1 MNFMVASSTMQEFF
15 KDMWVKYQDSI
26 FRYGKTM
33 LTIIVV
39 LIIGWVVAGVICRLI
54 GRSARKVNKL
64 DESLVKIL
72 KTVAR
77 SIVWVVVFLIVL
89 DLIGIN
95 TASILTVLGA
105 VGLAVALAMKDS
117 LSNIAAG
124 LMIITLRPYKTGD
137 YVDCGDVSGTI
148 KEMGLFS
155 TELTTVDGLFVA
167 VPNSLIFGSPV
178 KNYSRNALRR
188 GDIAVSIARTDSLT
202 EAVKALQDMLAI
214 NELVL
219 KDPAAEVLVSQLADS
234 TVELNVRFWV
244 KSENYWDAYWQIK
257 SALKPA
263 LESAG
268 MQIPFPRSV
277 VTVIN
282 QEK

>member
-1 MNFMVASSTMQEFF
+1 MNFMVASSVMQEFF
-15 KDMWVKYQDSI
+15 KDMWGKYQDSI
-26 FRYGKTM
+26 LHYGKTL
-33 LTIIVV
+33 LTIVVV

>member
-1 MNFMVASSTMQEFF
+1 MNFMVASSVMQEFF

-26 FRYGKTM
+26 LRYGKTL
-33 LTIIVV
+33 LTIVVV

-64 DESLVKIL
+64 DESLIKIL

>member
-1 MNFMVASSTMQEFF
+1 MNFMVASSVMQVFF
-15 KDMWVKYQDSI
+15 KDMWVKYQDAI
-26 FRYGKTM
+26 LRYGKTL
-33 LTIIVV
+33 LTIVVV
-39 LIIGWVVAGVICRLI
+39 LIIGWVVAGVICRMI

-202 EAVKALQDMLAI
+202 EAVKALQDMLAV

>member
-39 LIIGWVVAGVICRLI
+39 LIIGWVVAGVICRMI